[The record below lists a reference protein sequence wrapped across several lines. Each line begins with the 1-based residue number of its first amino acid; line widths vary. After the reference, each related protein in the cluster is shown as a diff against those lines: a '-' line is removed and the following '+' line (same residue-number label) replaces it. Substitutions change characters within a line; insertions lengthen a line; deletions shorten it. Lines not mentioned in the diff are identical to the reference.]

1 MENEQAT
8 RIIEDF
14 MRRKKEAPLEK
25 IFKEAV
31 KSLGDKINK
40 SPESQELKEQAQKII
55 DTKKAKEQA
64 SLDNIREKYNELSD
78 LNYQNLVLLSE
89 IKSETSKKIIE
100 LDEKYKPS
108 QWIND
113 AAAKASGVVL
123 DVTHIA
129 KLTHSSAKASNINA
143 NAHRSELIKPL
154 LVTDNCAA
162 KLPSDF
168 AYSTA
173 EYAPIAEFLQL
184 DCEGELLGKVICR
197 NASVLKPFAKDDD
210 QLKQWQEQISLAFNE
225 KRKSSHI
232 LAKQVYFP
240 VDENYH
246 LLVPLVSSAMAQIIN
261 DRIRQTRKGDMPVRQ
276 ARNAELFTKE
286 IDVLFHKTAI
296 LKVTQTNHQNV
307 SNLNGR
313 RLGELILFPS
323 LPPQW
328 KNQIKPPIAINSI
341 FTKQLGKQA
350 RESFEK
356 LQNLLLA
363 IKFNKLTMNLQ
374 RKQHIAALIADIADM
389 VFDRVAQIH
398 GLKQHT
404 GWSQESKLSAH
415 QQYWLDPLRADEDFQ
430 SARINIDWQADIG
443 NDFSKWIN
451 RQIKHKQLTLGVA
464 QEKQWRKIFSPLLRE
479 FNAVTEVILE
489 EITIEVEA

>member
-1 MENEQAT
+1 MENEQVA

-14 MRRKKEAPLEK
+14 FRRKKEAPLEK
-25 IFKEAV
+25 IYKEAV
-31 KSLGDKINK
+31 KILGDKINK
-40 SPESQELKEQAQKII
+40 SSESQELKKQAQKII
-55 DTKKAKEQA
+55 DTKKAKEQT
-64 SLDNIREKYNELSD
+64 SLDNIREKYNELFN
-78 LNYQNLVLLSE
+78 LNYQNLVFLSE
-89 IKSETSKKIIE
+89 TKSDTLKKIIE

-143 NAHRSELIKPL
+143 NAHKSELIKPL
-154 LVTDNCAA
+154 LVTINCAA
-162 KLPSDF
+162 KLAVDF

-197 NASVLKPFAKDDD
+197 NPSVLKPFAKDDD
-210 QLKQWQEQISLAFNE
+210 QLMQWQEQINLAFNE
-225 KRKSSHI
+225 KHKSSHI

-240 VDENYH
+240 VNENYH
-246 LLVPLVSSAMAQIIN
+246 LLAPLTSSAMANIIY
-261 DRIRQTRKGDMPVRQ
+261 DRIWQTRKRDMPVRQ

-307 SNLNGR
+307 SNLNGKR
-313 RLGELILFPS
+313 SGQVILLRS

-328 KNQIKPPIAINSI
+328 KNQIKPPININSI
-341 FTKQLGKQA
+341 FTKQLGNQA
-350 RESFEK
+350 REPFEK

-363 IKFNKLTMNLQ
+363 IKFNELSMNLQ
-374 RKQHIAALIADIADM
+374 RKQHITALIADIADV

-398 GLKQHT
+398 RLKQHI

-415 QQYWLDPLRADEDFQ
+415 QQYWLDPFREDEDFQ
-430 SARINIDWQADIG
+430 AARINIDWQANIA
-443 NDFSKWIN
+443 NDFSKWVN
-451 RQIKHKQLTLGVA
+451 KQIKHKQLTLGLA
-464 QEKQWRKIFSPLLRE
+464 QEKQWKKLFSPLLRE
-479 FNAVTEVILE
+479 FKAVTEVVLE
-489 EITIEVEA
+489 EITIEVKA